1 MNEYM
6 TSFIARMIFG
16 MMEKTE
22 MLFVKG
28 GGTIYVTF
36 VEVTINNTC
45 KFIVIVH

>member
-28 GGTIYVTF
+28 WDYLRNICRS
-36 VEVTINNTC
+36 NN
-45 KFIVIVH
+45 K

>member
-28 GGTIYVTF
+28 GGDYLRNICRS
-36 VEVTINNTC
+36 ND
-45 KFIVIVH
+45 K